1 MNNLQLK
8 LARMFLITLIGLV
21 SSIIIATNKAN
32 AQTMESYKI
41 IHFTKKINADTYANA
56 KKN

>member
-32 AQTMESYKI
+32 AQTMESYKVI
-41 IHFTKKINADTYANA
+41 DVASEIADG
-56 KKN
+56 KEK